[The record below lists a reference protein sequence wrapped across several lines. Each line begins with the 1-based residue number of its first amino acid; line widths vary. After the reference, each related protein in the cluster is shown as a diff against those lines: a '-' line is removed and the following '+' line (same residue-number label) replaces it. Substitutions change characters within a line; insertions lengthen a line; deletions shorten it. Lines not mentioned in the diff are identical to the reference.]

1 MPQPS
6 INSVHVDAILT
17 NISIGYLQN
26 QDSFIAD
33 KVFPVV
39 PVDKKSDKFF
49 TYTKND
55 WFRDEAQRRA
65 DGTESAGSGYNL
77 STGTYSADVFAFHK
91 DVGDQTVANADAPLN
106 PLREATEFVTRRL
119 LLRKEI
125 QFVSDFFTTGV
136 WGTDVTGVAG
146 APSSGQTKQWSDYT
160 SSDPINDIEEA
171 KSDILGATG
180 MEANTL
186 VLGYEVFR
194 QLKNHP
200 DLVDRIKYTTSNT
213 ITEDMLARMFGHML
227 GYNHARVLICICIYV
242 YAYIHTY
249 TYIYI
254 HIHIHICKLTYIY
267 DIYIY
272 HTYIY
277 DIYIYAY
284 IHIYTYIYIHIHIH
298 ICKLTYIYD
307 IYVYDIYIY
316 IYNIQGLLLCISIEL
331 FLYTIFILLLLCY
344 YYYIIVIIYYYFRKK
359 NKKKI

>member
-1 MPQPS
+1 MPQPN

-17 NISIGYLQN
+17 NISVAYLQN
-26 QDSFIAD
+26 QDNFIAD

-39 PVDKKSDKFF
+39 PVDKKSDKYF

-77 STGTYSADVFAFHK
+77 STGTYSADVWAFHK

-136 WGTDVTGVAG
+136 WADDVTGVAG
-146 APSSGQTKQWSDYT
+146 APSSGETKQWSDYS
-160 SSDPINDIEEA
+160 SSDPINDIEA
-171 KSDILGATG
+171 GKSEILSSTG

-200 DLVDRIKYTTSNT
+200 DLVDRIKYTSSQT
-213 ITEDMLARMFGHML
+213 ITEDMLARMFDLDRVLVAKAVKATNNEGASDAYSFAYGKSALLCHTASAPGLLTPSAGYTFAWTGVSGGIGSTIGVSSFRMESLKAERVEAEMAFDNKVIGADL
-227 GYNHARVLICICIYV
+227 GYFWN
-242 YAYIHTY
+242 
-249 TYIYI
+249 
-254 HIHIHICKLTYIY
+254 
-267 DIYIY
+267 
-272 HTYIY
+272 
-277 DIYIYAY
+277 
-284 IHIYTYIYIHIHIH
+284 
-298 ICKLTYIYD
+298 
-307 IYVYDIYIY
+307 
-316 IYNIQGLLLCISIEL
+316 
-331 FLYTIFILLLLCY
+331 TI
-344 YYYIIVIIYYYFRKK
+344 VA
-359 NKKKI
+359 